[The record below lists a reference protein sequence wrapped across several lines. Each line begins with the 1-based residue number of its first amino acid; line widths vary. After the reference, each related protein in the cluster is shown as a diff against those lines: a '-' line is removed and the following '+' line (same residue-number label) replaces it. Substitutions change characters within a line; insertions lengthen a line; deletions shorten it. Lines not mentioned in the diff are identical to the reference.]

1 MKYTLEQLRE
11 ENQGYAWG
19 ADGIKPADLEKVN
32 RIIERIEQT
41 RTEQPQEL
49 DGVQYTDEYG
59 YYYPHA
65 IIDGDT
71 YHDGGCA
78 LCEQGSAYV
87 SIDEQNI
94 PRGSISGGAFPRIDI
109 NKLRYIGKQTKRF
122 WTFSTLGAGAN
133 QGLYFS
139 ADVSLF
145 ELNNRADDMKEYTTE
160 KYDLISVYDAG
171 EDYKQYGQHYRYHV
185 ERGIDFFYNWKA
197 FEARSDLDELLN
209 RYEAKPE
216 PTNNFCSNC
225 YWILKEKEIFI
236 YNKEEFDEIKAESE
250 TLEYFN
256 GRQVPH
262 KYVKQGTQLLK
273 YVLRE
278 NG

>member
-11 ENQGYAWG
+11 ENQGYAFG
-19 ADGIKPADLEKVN
+19 ADGITSADLQLVN
-32 RIIERIEQT
+32 SIIERIEQT
-41 RTEQPQEL
+41 RTQQPQEL
-49 DGVQYTDEYG
+49 DGVQYTNEYG
-59 YYYPHA
+59 YYYPSA

-87 SIDEQNI
+87 SINNEQNT
-94 PRGSISGGAFPRIDI
+94 PCGSISGGAFPRIDI

-122 WTFSTLGAGAN
+122 WTFSTLGAGAS

-171 EDYKQYGQHYRYHV
+171 ENYKQYGQHYRYHV
-185 ERGIDFFYNWKA
+185 ERRIDFFYSWKA
-197 FEARSDLDELLN
+197 FEARCDLDELLN
-209 RYEAKPE
+209 RYEAKAE
-216 PTNNFCSNC
+216 PTNSTL
-225 YWILKEKEIFI
+225 YWILKEKQIFI
-236 YNKEEFDEIKAESE
+236 YDRREFDKIKAESE